1 MKRVMVLGSTGSIG
15 RNTLDIIGRMPGEF
29 RATALS
35 CRSRISE
42 IAAQAAEFKPEAVA
56 VNSIDFTAG
65 DLRQL
70 PPAVQFYSGEEG
82 LLKMIEEVDADIVV
96 NGISGARGLLPSF
109 KTLECGMDLALANKE
124 TVVMA
129 GSLITELARKRN
141 QKLIPVDSEHAA
153 LFSLLES
160 AAEREVA
167 EVILTA
173 SGGAF
178 RDFTTEQLQDV
189 RVVDALNHPNWQMGP
204 KITVDSATMANKGLE
219 VIEAHYLFSIAVDK
233 IKVLIHPQS
242 YVHAMIRTIE
252 GSLYAQISKP
262 DMRLPILNALS
273 YPRLFRADFADL
285 ELGNRELSFL
295 PVDYQKYPLLALA
308 YEAVKT
314 GSAHCVVYNAANE
327 VAVEAFLKERIS
339 FLEIAAVVE
348 DTLNLDWYGST
359 ATLEDILDIDQRARV
374 ETERFIK

>member
-1 MKRVMVLGSTGSIG
+1 VLGSTGSIG
-15 RNTLDIIGRMPGEF
+15 RNTLDIIGGMPGEF
-29 RATALS
+29 RAAALS
-35 CRSRISE
+35 CSSRISE
-42 IAAQAAEFKPEAVA
+42 IAEQARKFEPEAVA
-56 VNSIDFTAG
+56 IISSDFTTR
-65 DLRQL
+65 DFKQL

-82 LLKMIEEVDADIVV
+82 LLKMIEEVGADIVV
-96 NGISGARGLLPSF
+96 NGISGAKGLLPSF
-109 KTLECGMDLALANKE
+109 KALECGMDLALANKE

-129 GSLITELARKRN
+129 GSLITDLARKRN
-141 QKLIPVDSEHAA
+141 QRLIPVDSEHAA

-160 AAEREVA
+160 AAGRGVA

-173 SGGAF
+173 SGGAL
-178 RDFTTEQLQDV
+178 RDFTAEQLQNV
-189 RVVDALNHPNWQMGP
+189 RVADALNHPNWQMGP

-233 IKVLIHPQS
+233 IKVIIHPQS
-242 YVHAMIRTIE
+242 YVHAMIRTVE

-273 YPRLFRADFADL
+273 YPRLLDADFAGLDL
-285 ELGNRELSFL
+285 GDRELSFR

-308 YEAVKT
+308 YEAVKR

-339 FLEIAAVVE
+339 FLQIAAAVE
-348 DTLNLDWYGST
+348 DSLNLDWYGGA

-374 ETERFIK
+374 EAERFIK

>member
-1 MKRVMVLGSTGSIG
+1 MLGSTGSIG
-15 RNTLDIIGRMPGEF
+15 RNTLDIISRMPGEF
-29 RATALS
+29 QAVALS
-35 CRSRISE
+35 CRSRVSE
-42 IAAQAAEFKPEAVA
+42 IAEQAAEFKPEAVA
-56 VNSIDFTAG
+56 VSGSGFTTA
-65 DLRQL
+65 DVKQISSD
-70 PPAVQFYSGEEG
+70 VKCYSSEQG
-82 LLKMIEEVDADIVV
+82 LLEMIEEVGADIVV
-96 NGISGARGLLPSF
+96 NGISGSGGLLPSF
-109 KTLECGMDLALANKE
+109 KTLECGKDLALANKE

-160 AAEREVA
+160 AEERGVA

-178 RDFTTEQLQDV
+178 RDFTAEQLKNV
-189 RVVDALNHPNWQMGP
+189 RVADALNHPNWQMGP

-219 VIEAHYLFSIAVDK
+219 VIEAHYLFSIEVDK

-262 DMRLPILNALS
+262 DMRLPILNALT
-273 YPRLFRADFADL
+273 YPRHAAADFAGL

-295 PVDYQKYPLLALA
+295 PVDYQKYPLLSLA
-308 YEAVKT
+308 YEAVRKGGT
-314 GSAHCVVYNAANE
+314 HCVVYNAANE
-327 VAVEAFLKERIS
+327 VAVEAFLKECIS

-348 DTLNLDWYGST
+348 ESLNMDWCGST
-359 ATLEDILDIDQRARV
+359 ATLEDILDIDRRARA

>member
-1 MKRVMVLGSTGSIG
+1 VLGSTGSIG

-29 RATALS
+29 RVAALS

-42 IAAQAAEFKPEAVA
+42 IAEQAREFKPEAVA
-56 VNSIDFTAG
+56 VSSNDFTAG
-65 DLRQL
+65 DFRQL

-82 LLKMIEEVDADIVV
+82 LLKMIEEVGADIVV

-129 GSLITELARKRN
+129 GLLITDLARKRKK
-141 QKLIPVDSEHAA
+141 KLIPVDSEHAA
-153 LFSLLES
+153 LFSLLEL
-160 AAEREVA
+160 AAERGVA
-167 EVILTA
+167 ELILTA

-178 RDFTTEQLQDV
+178 RDFTAEQLQNV
-189 RVVDALNHPNWQMGP
+189 RVADALNHPNWQMGP

-273 YPRLFRADFADL
+273 YPHLLAADFAGLDL
-285 ELGNRELSFL
+285 GDRELSFL
-295 PVDYQKYPLLALA
+295 PVDYQKYPLLAFA
-308 YEAVKT
+308 YEAVKR
-314 GSAHCVVYNAANE
+314 GSTHCVVYNAANE

-339 FLEIAAVVE
+339 FLKIAAVVE
-348 DTLNLDWYGST
+348 GSLNLDWYGST
-359 ATLEDILDIDQRARV
+359 ETLEDILDIDRRARI

>member
-1 MKRVMVLGSTGSIG
+1 MLGSTGSIG

-29 RATALS
+29 RAAALS

-42 IAAQAAEFKPEAVA
+42 IAGQAREFKPEALAISGSGFVA
-56 VNSIDFTAG
+56 ADFKQISSDVKCYG
-65 DLRQL
+65 
-70 PPAVQFYSGEEG
+70 GEQG
-82 LLKMIEEVDADIVV
+82 LLKMIEEVGADIVV
-96 NGISGARGLLPSF
+96 NGISGSGGLLPSF
-109 KTLECGMDLALANKE
+109 KTLECGKDLALANKE

-129 GSLITELARKRN
+129 GSLITELARKRKK
-141 QKLIPVDSEHAA
+141 KLIPVDSEHAA

-160 AAEREVA
+160 AAERGVA

-178 RDFTTEQLQDV
+178 RDFTAEQLQHV
-189 RVVDALNHPNWQMGP
+189 RVADALKHPNWQMGP

-219 VIEAHYLFSIAVDK
+219 VIEAHYLFSIAVNK

-273 YPRLFRADFADL
+273 YPHLLAADFAAL
-285 ELGNRELSFL
+285 ELGDRELSFL
-295 PVDYQKYPLLALA
+295 PVDYKKYPLLALA
-308 YEAVKT
+308 YEAVKRD
-314 GSAHCVVYNAANE
+314 SAHCVVYNAANE

-339 FLEIAAVVE
+339 FLEIAAVVA
-348 DTLNLDWYGST
+348 DTLILDWDGST
-359 ATLEDILDIDQRARV
+359 ATLEDILDIDRRARI

>member
-1 MKRVMVLGSTGSIG
+1 MKRIIVLGSTGSIG

-29 RATALS
+29 RAAALS

-42 IAAQAAEFKPEAVA
+42 IAEQAREFKPEAVA
-56 VNSIDFTAG
+56 VSSSDFTAG
-65 DLRQL
+65 DFKQL
-70 PPAVQFYSGEEG
+70 PPAVQFYSGEMG
-82 LLKMIEEVDADIVV
+82 LLKMIEEVGADIVV
-96 NGISGARGLLPSF
+96 NGISGASGLLPSF

-129 GSLITELARKRN
+129 GLLITDLARKRKK
-141 QKLIPVDSEHAA
+141 KLIPVDSEHAA

-160 AAEREVA
+160 AEERGVA

-178 RDFTTEQLQDV
+178 RDFTAEQLQNV
-189 RVVDALNHPNWQMGP
+189 CVADALNHPNWQMGP

-252 GSLYAQISKP
+252 GSLYAQLSKP

-273 YPRLFRADFADL
+273 YPRLLAADFAGLDL
-285 ELGNRELSFL
+285 GDRELSFL
-295 PVDYQKYPLLALA
+295 AVDYQKYPLLAFA
-308 YEAVKT
+308 YEAVKR
-314 GSAHCVVYNAANE
+314 GSAYCVVYNAANE

-339 FLEIAAVVE
+339 FLEIAAIVE
-348 DTLNLDWYGST
+348 DSLNLDWYGST
-359 ATLEDILDIDQRARV
+359 TTLEDILDIDRRARV

>member
-1 MKRVMVLGSTGSIG
+1 VLGSTGSIG

-29 RATALS
+29 RAAALS
-35 CRSRISE
+35 CKSRISE
-42 IAAQAAEFKPEAVA
+42 IAEQAREFKPEALA
-56 VNSIDFTAG
+56 VSDSGFAAADFKQICS
-65 DLRQL
+65 D
-70 PPAVQFYSGEEG
+70 VKCYSGEQG
-82 LLKMIEEVDADIVV
+82 LLEMIEEVGADIVV
-96 NGISGARGLLPSF
+96 NGISGSGGLLPSF
-109 KTLECGMDLALANKE
+109 KTLECGKDLALANKE

-129 GSLITELARKRN
+129 GSLITELARKRKK
-141 QKLIPVDSEHAA
+141 KLIPVDSEHAA

-160 AAEREVA
+160 AAERGVA

-178 RDFTTEQLQDV
+178 RDFTAEQLQDV
-189 RVVDALNHPNWQMGP
+189 RVADALKHPNWQMGP

-219 VIEAHYLFSIAVDK
+219 VIEAHYLFSIEVDK

-262 DMRLPILNALS
+262 DMRLPILNALT
-273 YPRLFRADFADL
+273 YPHLLTADFAALDL
-285 ELGNRELSFL
+285 GGRELSFL
-295 PVDYQKYPLLALA
+295 PVDYKKYPLLALA
-308 YEAVKT
+308 YEAAKRD
-314 GSAHCVVYNAANE
+314 SAHCVVYNAANE

-348 DTLNLDWYGST
+348 ESLNMDWCGST
-359 ATLEDILDIDQRARV
+359 TTKLEDILDIDRRARV
-374 ETERFIK
+374 ETERFIR

>member
-1 MKRVMVLGSTGSIG
+1 MLGSTGSIG

-29 RATALS
+29 RVAALS
-35 CRSRISE
+35 CRSRIYE
-42 IAAQAAEFKPEAVA
+42 IAAQAREFKPEAVA
-56 VNSIDFTAG
+56 VSSSDLAAEDFK
-65 DLRQL
+65 QL

-96 NGISGARGLLPSF
+96 NGISGARGLLPSI

-129 GSLITELARKRN
+129 GSLITELARKRRK
-141 QKLIPVDSEHAA
+141 KLIPVDSEHAA
-153 LFSLLES
+153 VFSLLES
-160 AAEREVA
+160 AAERGVDEI
-167 EVILTA
+167 ILTA

-178 RDFTTEQLQDV
+178 RDFTVEQLQNV
-189 RVVDALNHPNWQMGP
+189 CVADALKHPNWQMGP

-252 GSLYAQISKP
+252 GSLYTQISQP

-273 YPRLFRADFADL
+273 YPRLLAADFAALD
-285 ELGNRELSFL
+285 LGNRELAFL
-295 PVDYQKYPLLALA
+295 PVDYKKYPLLAFA
-308 YEAVKT
+308 YEAVKS

-339 FLEIAAVVE
+339 FLEIARIVE
-348 DTLNLDWYGST
+348 DSLNLDWYGST
-359 ATLEDILDIDQRARV
+359 ATLEDILDIDRRARV
-374 ETERFIK
+374 ETERLIK

>member
-1 MKRVMVLGSTGSIG
+1 MLGSTGSIG
-15 RNTLDIIGRMPGEF
+15 RNTLNIIGRMPGEF
-29 RATALS
+29 RAAALS

-42 IAAQAAEFKPEAVA
+42 IAEQAREFKPEAVA
-56 VNSIDFTAG
+56 VSSSDSTAG
-65 DLRQL
+65 DFKQL
-70 PPAVQFYSGEEG
+70 PPTVQFYSGEEG
-82 LLKMIEEVDADIVV
+82 LLKMIEEVGADIVV

-129 GSLITELARKRN
+129 GSLITDLARKRKK
-141 QKLIPVDSEHAA
+141 KLIPVDSEHAA
-153 LFSLLES
+153 VFSLLES
-160 AAEREVA
+160 AAERGVA
-167 EVILTA
+167 EIILTA

-178 RDFTTEQLQDV
+178 RDFTAEQLQNI
-189 RVVDALNHPNWQMGP
+189 RVADALTHPNWQMGP

-242 YVHAMIRTIE
+242 YVHAMIRTID

-262 DMRLPILNALS
+262 DMCLPILNALS
-273 YPRLFRADFADL
+273 YPRLLASDFAGLDL
-285 ELGNRELSFL
+285 GDRELSFL
-295 PVDYQKYPLLALA
+295 PVDYQKYPLLAFA
-308 YEAVKT
+308 YEAVKK
-314 GSAHCVVYNAANE
+314 GGAHCVVYNAANE

-339 FLEIAAVVE
+339 FLEIAAIVE
-348 DTLNLDWYGST
+348 NSLSLDWYGST
-359 ATLEDILDIDQRARV
+359 ATLEDILDIDRRARV